1 MFIFLF
7 IDNVVNY
14 FRRHF
19 LIQQR
24 LLDIIIL
31 LCCLIIVLIGFIF
44 IYLFLKKKLE
54 QRKVF
59 LQNSLNTF
67 IGEIAICESEDEL
80 NEVFSNLDH
89 QRVLLQFQKNKSDRD
104 LFISELAETSRKF
117 RGTTMENIL
126 WLFEKLNLE
135 KQLLKSLDQKKWH
148 KKAKAIQQLTYLQQ
162 KKSFKNIFS
171 FTNDE
176 NDLLRMEAQIALVK
190 MMGFEG
196 LKFLNKI
203 THPVSEWQQIR
214 LIEELSNHDVTQL
227 ENISEWLRSQNSSV
241 VNFALRLVE
250 IYRLYD
256 FYDEVKHCLS
266 HNSYTVCKTAVVT
279 ISQISN
285 EGTAG
290 LLVTHY
296 PGYDTSTQIKILKI
310 LQVDGTKEQLPFLFS
325 LLNNADDSYKLE
337 AAKAI
342 VKINETEM
350 ENIEKAINKTLF
362 PWNIILPQIKNV
374 A

>member
-24 LLDIIIL
+24 LLEIIIL
-31 LCCLIIVLIGFIF
+31 FCCLIIVLIGFIF

-227 ENISEWLRSQNSSV
+227 ENISEWLRSKNSSV

>member
-31 LCCLIIVLIGFIF
+31 FCCLIIVLIGFIF

-104 LFISELAETSRKF
+104 LFISELSETSRKF
-117 RGTTMENIL
+117 RGTTVENIL

-227 ENISEWLRSQNSSV
+227 ENISEWLSSKNSSV
-241 VNFALRLVE
+241 VNFALRLAE

>member
-1 MFIFLF
+1 
-7 IDNVVNY
+7 
-14 FRRHF
+14 
-19 LIQQR
+19 
-24 LLDIIIL
+24 
-31 LCCLIIVLIGFIF
+31 
-44 IYLFLKKKLE
+44 
-54 QRKVF
+54 
-59 LQNSLNTF
+59 
-67 IGEIAICESEDEL
+67 
-80 NEVFSNLDH
+80 
-89 QRVLLQFQKNKSDRD
+89 
-104 LFISELAETSRKF
+104 
-117 RGTTMENIL
+117 
-126 WLFEKLNLE
+126 
-135 KQLLKSLDQKKWH
+135 
-148 KKAKAIQQLTYLQQ
+148 
-162 KKSFKNIFS
+162 
-171 FTNDE
+171 
-176 NDLLRMEAQIALVK
+176 MEAQIALVK

-227 ENISEWLRSQNSSV
+227 ENISEWLSSKNSSV

-285 EGTAG
+285 EATAG

>member
-31 LCCLIIVLIGFIF
+31 FCCLIIVLIGFIF

-162 KKSFKNIFS
+162 KNSFKNIF
-171 FTNDE
+171 
-176 NDLLRMEAQIALVK
+176 
-190 MMGFEG
+190 
-196 LKFLNKI
+196 
-203 THPVSEWQQIR
+203 
-214 LIEELSNHDVTQL
+214 
-227 ENISEWLRSQNSSV
+227 
-241 VNFALRLVE
+241 
-250 IYRLYD
+250 
-256 FYDEVKHCLS
+256 
-266 HNSYTVCKTAVVT
+266 
-279 ISQISN
+279 
-285 EGTAG
+285 
-290 LLVTHY
+290 
-296 PGYDTSTQIKILKI
+296 
-310 LQVDGTKEQLPFLFS
+310 
-325 LLNNADDSYKLE
+325 
-337 AAKAI
+337 
-342 VKINETEM
+342 
-350 ENIEKAINKTLF
+350 
-362 PWNIILPQIKNV
+362 
-374 A
+374 